1 MSPSAMIFTEDC
13 MKICVANEGTPYE
26 DIEGNKIDPEGTISI
41 INLDQDPP
49 ELHIH
54 DFAKFND
61 RWVPLYHL

>member
-1 MSPSAMIFTEDC
+1 